1 MTSWGI
7 KILRLEESA
16 LKHLDVIFSHH
27 GAYAILG
34 IVCLLMLLFVWVIVD
49 VSRRKARGQLGHVR
63 PVIFIESSS
72 LPPRPPE
79 PESPFPRWREC
90 DCHHDRWD
98 D

>member
-1 MTSWGI
+1 MTSWEI
-7 KILRLEESA
+7 KILRFEESA
-16 LKHLDVIFSHH
+16 LKHLSVISSHH
-27 GAYAILG
+27 GVYAIMGVVGLG
-34 IVCLLMLLFVWVIVD
+34 MLLCVWVIVD

-72 LPPRPPE
+72 PSPRPSE

-90 DCHHDRWD
+90 DCHHDHWD